1 MVPGLRGGQK
11 SWREM
16 NKLWRYLQV
25 EMTELADESEDEPEG
40 KKENGSQ
47 ISDLK
52 NQEIAGGDVPGK
64 GMGWERTRR
73 LKLTDLFGI

>member
-1 MVPGLRGGQK
+1 MPGLRGGQK

-40 KKENGSQ
+40 KNNGS
-47 ISDLK
+47 
-52 NQEIAGGDVPGK
+52 VGK
-64 GMGWERTRR
+64 VQYFKCAPKYGKVDTA
-73 LKLTDLFGI
+73 

>member
-1 MVPGLRGGQK
+1 MRFCGTTEFASGQ
-11 SWREM
+11 WAGI
-16 NKLWRYLQV
+16 
-25 EMTELADESEDEPEG
+25 ELDEPEG

-64 GMGWERTRR
+64 GMG
-73 LKLTDLFGI
+73 

>member
-1 MVPGLRGGQK
+1 MVVPGLRGGQK

-25 EMTELADESEDEPEG
+25 EMTELADEPEG

-47 ISDLK
+47 VSDLK
-52 NQEIAGGDVPGK
+52 NQGMVGGDVTGK
-64 GMGWERTRR
+64 GMEWERTRR
-73 LKLTDLFGI
+73 QKLTDLFQK

>member
-1 MVPGLRGGQK
+1 
-11 SWREM
+11 
-16 NKLWRYLQV
+16 
-25 EMTELADESEDEPEG
+25 MTELADESEDEPEG

-73 LKLTDLFGI
+73 QKLTDLFGI